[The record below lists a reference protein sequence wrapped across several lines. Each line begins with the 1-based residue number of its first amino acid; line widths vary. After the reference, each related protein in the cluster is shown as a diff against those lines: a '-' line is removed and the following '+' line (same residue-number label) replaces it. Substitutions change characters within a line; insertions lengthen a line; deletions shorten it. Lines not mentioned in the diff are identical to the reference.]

1 MKIAGGAAGLLRAG
15 LLPTSCLLIAGI
27 SPAQGFGHRSVGNQ
41 QALITPDLERA
52 VARGH
57 EFLAKTQDPQ
67 GFWAQNVGFKLNTD
81 YQVTAANTGHVG
93 VTSLA
98 LMSFLAGGHVPGR
111 GQYGDV
117 LQRGLRYVLDCVKEN
132 GFIQDNGS
140 RMYSHAFATLLL
152 AEIYGMN
159 RRRDVRE
166 ALQRAITV
174 IVDAQNTE
182 GGWRYQLFARE
193 SDMSITVCQVM
204 ALRSARNVGI
214 TVPQSTIRRAENY
227 VKLSS
232 VSGGSQ
238 RRNRLG
244 SFLNSGGAFRYQK
257 RPNTRATFPL
267 TAAGATT
274 LFAAGNYESTLIP
287 PALEYLQGQLRMF
300 NAYFGPSVGGH
311 YFYYYGHYYAVQA
324 FFVAGDPLWSKYFR
338 VMKKDLLSTQR
349 SGGHWPCEVGPGDAF
364 ATSVATL
371 LLQIPYQY
379 LPIFQR

>member
-1 MKIAGGAAGLLRAG
+1 MSCLVLAGLG
-15 LLPTSCLLIAGI
+15 TS
-27 SPAQGFGHRSVGNQ
+27 QVGQRKIGSQ
-41 QALITPDLERA
+41 QAHITPDLERA

-57 EFLAKTQDPQ
+57 EFLAAQQNPR
-67 GFWAQNVGFKLNTD
+67 GYWAQDVGFKLNTN
-81 YQVTAANTGHVG
+81 YQVTASDSGHVG
-93 VTSLA
+93 VTGLA

-111 GQYGDV
+111 GEYGDV
-117 LQRGLRYVLDCVKEN
+117 LERGLRYVLDCVKEN
-132 GFIQDNGS
+132 GFIEDNGS
-140 RMYSHAFATLLL
+140 RMYSHAFAALLL

-166 ALQRAITV
+166 ALQRAVTV
-174 IVDAQNTE
+174 IVDSQNAE

-214 TVPQSTIRRAENY
+214 TVPKSTIQRAENY
-227 VKLSS
+227 VKASS
-232 VSGGSQ
+232 VSGGGQ
-238 RRNRLG
+238 RYNRFG

-257 RPNTRATFPL
+257 RSNTRATFPL
-267 TAAGATT
+267 TAAGVTT
-274 LFAAGNYESTLIP
+274 LFAAGNYESPLIP

-300 NAYFGPSVGGH
+300 NASFGPSMGGH

-324 FFVAGDPLWSKYFR
+324 FFVAGEPHWSKYFR
-338 VMKKDLLSTQR
+338 VMKRDLLSSQR
-349 SGGHWPCEVGPGDAF
+349 PDGNWSCDTGPGDAF